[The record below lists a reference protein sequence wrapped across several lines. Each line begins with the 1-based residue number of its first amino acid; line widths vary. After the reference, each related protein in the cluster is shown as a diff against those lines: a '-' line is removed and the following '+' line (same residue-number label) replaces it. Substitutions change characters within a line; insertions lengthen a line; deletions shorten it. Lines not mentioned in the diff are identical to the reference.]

1 MHNNIA
7 QYCIRCGTHLEITL
21 YQDGHEHPVCPSC
34 GWAYFPDP
42 KVAAA
47 AFLQVDGRVLLVKR
61 VFDPMQGYWSLP
73 AGFVNAFEDP
83 ARAVER
89 EVKEETGLDVQ
100 AGELLQV
107 VAGREHPRGADL
119 VLIYQVNLIGGVLQ
133 ACDDAAEAAFFGR
146 DELPPI
152 AFRSTRS
159 VLGLSDE

>member
-1 MHNNIA
+1 MHNNPV

-47 AFLQVDGRVLLVKR
+47 AFLQCDEKVLLVKR

-73 AGFVNAFEDP
+73 AGFINAFEDP

-89 EVKEETGLDVQ
+89 EVKEETGLDVT
-100 AGELLQV
+100 AGELMQV
-107 VAGREHPRGADL
+107 VTGREHPRGADL
-119 VLIYQVNLIGGVLQ
+119 VLIYRVHLIGGTVE
-133 ACDDAAEAAFFGR
+133 ASDDAAEAAFFAL
-146 DELPPI
+146 DNLPPI
-152 AFRSTRS
+152 AFRATRQA
-159 VLGLSDE
+159 LGISE

>member
-1 MHNNIA
+1 MQNSIA
-7 QYCIRCGTHLEITL
+7 QYCIRCGTHLEMSI

-47 AFLQVDGRVLLVKR
+47 AVVQRDGLVLLVKR

-83 ARAVER
+83 ARAAER

-100 AGELLQV
+100 AEELLQV
-107 VAGREHPRGADL
+107 LTGREHPRGADL
-119 VLIYQVNLIGGVLQ
+119 VLIYRMHLLGGDIQ
-133 ACDDAAEAAFFGR
+133 AQDDAEDARFFSL
-146 DELPPI
+146 DDLPPL
-152 AFRSTRS
+152 AFRATRLA
-159 VLGLSDE
+159 LGLPE